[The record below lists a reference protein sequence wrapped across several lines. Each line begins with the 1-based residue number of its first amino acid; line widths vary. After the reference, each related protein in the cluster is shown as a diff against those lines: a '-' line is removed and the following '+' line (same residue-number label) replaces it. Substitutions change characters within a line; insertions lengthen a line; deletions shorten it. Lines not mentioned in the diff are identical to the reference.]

1 VEEISS
7 RIRQWLTSSL
17 TEEEVDALAKV
28 VPLTDIE
35 RFLLT
40 TPVWESLALV
50 AVALSLILGA
60 IWWKVRTVD
69 RRRSAAARS

>member
-1 VEEISS
+1 MEEISS